1 MAEYRFIRDQEVYQI
16 PEQRVRV
23 LETRNEIIDF
33 SIAEIK
39 EKLEELRFS
48 DCRDLDLYVDIFEL
62 LYNVAEHSL
71 IELEL
76 IDSYG
81 DQKLDDEG
89 GYSKYLRKWEDDD
102 VS

>member
-1 MAEYRFIRDQEVYQI
+1 MAKYRFIRDGDVSQI

-23 LETRNEIIDF
+23 LENRPEIIDF

-39 EKLEELRFS
+39 LKLEELRNG

-62 LYNVAEHSL
+62 LFGIADHSL

-76 IDSYG
+76 IDNYG
-81 DQKLDDEG
+81 NQKLETGG
-89 GYSKYLRKWEDDD
+89 GYTKYLMKMSEEDND
-102 VS
+102 